1 MATNTTLAQPRTSI
15 SQRAA
20 RLSMAATLLFLVL
33 LLALHIIEPQFAP
46 SWRMVS
52 EYATGSYGWVMT
64 LAFLC
69 MACACVTL
77 FIAMRPQIVTR
88 AGKIGLGFLV
98 ATAVGLAMA
107 AAFPM
112 DPITASPSA
121 GTLHGMLHGIA
132 SIIGLPSLPIAALL
146 TARSLVRN
154 PAWETAKRSLIVAA
168 HCTWISLVVMVL
180 LLAIQLPLAGGFG
193 PTVWVGWA
201 NRLVMVVYSG
211 WLLTAAWYALQTS
224 KQRS

>member
-1 MATNTTLAQPRTSI
+1 MATQTTLARPRTTIVQS
-15 SQRAA
+15 AA

-46 SWRMVS
+46 SWRLVS

-69 MACACVTL
+69 MACACVIL
-77 FIAMRPQIVTR
+77 CIAMRPHIVTR

-107 AAFPM
+107 AAFPI
-112 DPITASPSA
+112 DPITAPPGA
-121 GTLHGMLHGIA
+121 GTVHGMLHGIA
-132 SIIGLPSLPIAALL
+132 TIIGLPSLPIAALL
-146 TARSLVRN
+146 LSRSLLRN
-154 PAWETAKRSLIVAA
+154 PAWEKAKRGLLITAHATWVSLAVMIAL
-168 HCTWISLVVMVL
+168 LVV
-180 LLAIQLPLAGGFG
+180 QLPHAGGFG
-193 PTVWVGWA
+193 PTVWVGWT

-224 KQRS
+224 KPRS

>member
-1 MATNTTLAQPRTSI
+1 MATNTTLAQPRTII

-64 LAFLC
+64 LAFLS

-98 ATAVGLAMA
+98 AAAVGLAL
-107 AAFPM
+107 AAFSPI
-112 DPITASPSA
+112 DPITAPPGA
-121 GTLHGMLHGIA
+121 GTVHGMLHGVA
-132 SIIGLPSLPIAALL
+132 TIIGLPSLPIAAMLIS
-146 TARSLVRN
+146 RSLLRS
-154 PAWETAKRSLIVAA
+154 PAWERAKRGLLITAHATWVSLA
-168 HCTWISLVVMVL
+168 VMIA
-180 LLAIQLPLAGGFG
+180 LLAFQLPQVPCFGTISRFAGK
-193 PTVWVGWA
+193 A
-201 NRLVMVVYSG
+201 LHRLQLRPARSRRQWRYQ
-211 WLLTAAWYALQTS
+211 ALRGRA
-224 KQRS
+224 RS

>member
-1 MATNTTLAQPRTSI
+1 MATHTTLARPRTTIAQS
-15 SQRAA
+15 AA
-20 RLSMAATLLFLVL
+20 RLSIAATLLFLVL

-46 SWRMVS
+46 SWRLVS

-77 FIAMRPQIVTR
+77 CIAMRPHIVTR

-107 AAFPM
+107 AAFPI
-112 DPITASPSA
+112 DPITAPPGA
-121 GTLHGMLHGIA
+121 GTVHGMLHGVA
-132 SIIGLPSLPIAALL
+132 TIIGLPSLPIAALL
-146 TARSLVRN
+146 LARSLLRN
-154 PAWETAKRSLIVAA
+154 PAWETAKRGLFITAHATWVSLA
-168 HCTWISLVVMVL
+168 VMIVL
-180 LLAIQLPLAGGFG
+180 LAVQLPHAGGFG
-193 PTVWVGWA
+193 PSVWVGWT

-224 KQRS
+224 KPRS